1 VTRTLLEHAMSEIID
16 FGSFHLRFLLSKHD
30 TAGSLDMFE
39 LTLQPEGRM
48 PVPHYHE
55 SWEETIY
62 GVSGTVSYTVEGQA
76 HDLGPG
82 ESLFIPRG
90 KVHGFSNRSGAPA
103 TCLCIL
109 TPGVLG
115 PAYFRELATLLHA
128 GKPDPAMV
136 RDIMLRHGLVPA

>member
-1 VTRTLLEHAMSEIID
+1 MPEIID
-16 FGSFHLRFLLSKHD
+16 FGSFQLRFLRDKHD

-55 SWEETIY
+55 NWEETVY
-62 GVSGTVSYTVEGQA
+62 GVTGMVNYLVDGQS
-76 HDLGPG
+76 HDIGPG
-82 ESLFIPRG
+82 DSLFIPRG
-90 KVHGFSNRSGAPA
+90 KIHGFSNRSGAPT

-115 PAYFRELATLLHA
+115 PEYFRELAALLSTGH
-128 GKPDPAMV
+128 PDPA
-136 RDIMLRHGLVPA
+136 RAKEIMLRYGLVPA

>member
-1 VTRTLLEHAMSEIID
+1 MPEIID
-16 FGSFHLRFLLSKHD
+16 FGSFQLRFLRDKHD

-55 SWEETIY
+55 NWEETVY
-62 GVSGTVSYTVEGQA
+62 GVTGMVNYLVDGQS
-76 HDLGPG
+76 HDIGPG
-82 ESLFIPRG
+82 DSLFIPRG
-90 KVHGFSNRSGAPA
+90 KIHGFSNRSGAPA

-115 PAYFRELATLLHA
+115 PEYFRELAALLST
-128 GKPDPAMV
+128 GQPDPA
-136 RDIMLRHGLVPA
+136 RAKEIMLRYGLVPA

>member
-1 VTRTLLEHAMSEIID
+1 MPEIID
-16 FGSFHLRFLLSKHD
+16 FGSFQLRFLRDKHD

-55 SWEETIY
+55 SWEETVY
-62 GVSGTVSYTVEGQA
+62 GVTGMVNYLVDGQS
-76 HDLGPG
+76 HDIGPG
-82 ESLFIPRG
+82 DSLFIPRG
-90 KVHGFSNRSGAPA
+90 KIHGFSNRSGAPA

-115 PAYFRELATLLHA
+115 PEYFRELAALLST
-128 GKPDPAMV
+128 GQPDPA
-136 RDIMLRHGLVPA
+136 RAKEIMLRYGLVPA